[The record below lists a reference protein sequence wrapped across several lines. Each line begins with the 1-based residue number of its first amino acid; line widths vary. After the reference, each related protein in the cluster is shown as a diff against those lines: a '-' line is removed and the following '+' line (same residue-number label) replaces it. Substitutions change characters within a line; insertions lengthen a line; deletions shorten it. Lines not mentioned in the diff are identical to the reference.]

1 MFFLFDN
8 GHELYKHAIVF
19 VDMIKMNK
27 NTPIKSKLL
36 EEVEIGK
43 LNYKINDCFKAKGK
57 VLNHDYFSFVS
68 SKNAVIYSD
77 SNEGGGAIT
86 YSINGCEYMCK
97 LFTSK
102 SNEGKGI
109 ATGIIDK
116 IISEKNSLTWRASLS
131 DNINLSFYDK
141 IIWNYAGFAEKAGNY
156 MVFGIGIDKNIE
168 HNIIKYINE
177 IKPTLEVSK

>member
-1 MFFLFDN
+1 
-8 GHELYKHAIVF
+8 
-19 VDMIKMNK
+19 MIKMNK
-27 NTPIKSKLL
+27 NTPIKSNLL

-57 VLNHDYFSFVS
+57 VLNHDYFSFIS

-86 YSINGCEYMCK
+86 YPITGCEYVCK

-109 ATGIIDK
+109 ASCIIGK
-116 IISEKNSLTWRASLS
+116 LISKNNSLAWRASLS

-156 MVFGIGIDKNIE
+156 MVFGIGIDKHSE
-168 HNIIKYINE
+168 YNIIKQISE